1 MIRFLRTCI
10 LVLVAVSFVGA
21 LMSMVGDWY
30 AVAMVA
36 SAAFFG
42 LLFIDSQLKRFRRG
56 RR

>member
-10 LVLVAVSFVGA
+10 LVLVVVSFVGA

-36 SAAFFG
+36 STAFFG
-42 LLFIDSQLKRFRRG
+42 LLFIDSQLRRFRRS

>member
-10 LVLVAVSFVGA
+10 LVLVVVSFGGA